1 MNPDKSS
8 EFERL
13 FQDTL
18 ETYEAELAVVKS
30 KLIEA
35 PGDKTALSQ
44 LRSLTSGLETA
55 VKAKNSWD
63 KALAESAREMTVD
76 EKLDAMEWYLLS
88 LPKDIFR
95 SFLEKFVSSHPVLS
109 RE

>member
-1 MNPDKSS
+1 MNPDNKTS

-18 ETYEAELAVVKS
+18 ETYEAELAVVKA
-30 KLIEA
+30 KLA
-35 PGDKTALSQ
+35 DSPGDKTALSQ

-63 KALAESAREMTVD
+63 RALAESAREMTVD
-76 EKLDAMEWYLLS
+76 EKLEALEWYLRS
-88 LPKDIFR
+88 LPKDVA
-95 SFLEKFVSSHPVLS
+95 SAFLDKFA
-109 RE
+109 